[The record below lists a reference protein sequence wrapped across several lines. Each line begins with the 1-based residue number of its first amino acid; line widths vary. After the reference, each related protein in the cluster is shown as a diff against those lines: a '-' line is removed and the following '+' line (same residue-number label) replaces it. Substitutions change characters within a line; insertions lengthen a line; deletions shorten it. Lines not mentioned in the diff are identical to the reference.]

1 MESERSVLSGAA
13 CNIPSFLTHAPAI
26 YHVDIEA
33 YLNTVST
40 LYNMNYEYKMM
51 PKILENPL

>member
-33 YLNTVST
+33 YLDTVST
-40 LYNMNYEYKMM
+40 LYMNYEYKMM